1 MGDVVKSMTIPNAMS
16 IFRILLIPVFCVVF
30 LVNTG
35 SPEMQYIWAG
45 IILII
50 SGATD
55 LFDGYVARKLNQVTD
70 VGKLLDPLADKLT
83 LAAVL
88 ICVWLKFKDSYR
100 FITPL
105 FAAML
110 IKELIM
116 VVGGVVLMKLGKKMV
131 RAQWWGK
138 AATAAFYLFMTAA
151 VVVIGMDGFVNK
163 TAVVAGLIGASAA
176 IMIVALI
183 FYVILGIKILK
194 GKGPEDDDQVVHVDN
209 LRKGLR

>member
-1 MGDVVKSMTIPNAMS
+1 MTIPNAMS

-30 LVNTG
+30 LMNTG
-35 SPEMQYIWAG
+35 NPDVQYLWAG
-45 IILII
+45 IILVV

-70 VGKLLDPLADKLT
+70 IGKLLDPVADKLT

-88 ICVWLKFKDSYR
+88 ICVWVKFKDSYW

-110 IKELIM
+110 AKELIM
-116 VVGGVVLMKLGKKMV
+116 IIGGIVLMKLGKKMV
-131 RAQWWGK
+131 KAQWWGK
-138 AATAAFYLFMTAA
+138 VATAAFYMLMTVA
-151 VVVIGMDGFVNK
+151 VVVIGAEGIANK
-163 TAVVAGLIGASAA
+163 TMIVAGLIGASAA
-176 IMIVALI
+176 IMIIALI

-194 GKGPEDDDQVVHVDN
+194 GKGPEDEDQVVHVDN

>member
-1 MGDVVKSMTIPNAMS
+1 MKNMTIPNAMS
-16 IFRILLIPVFCVVF
+16 IFRILLIPVFCIVF
-30 LVNTG
+30 LTNTG
-35 SPEMQYIWAG
+35 NPEAQYIWAG
-45 IILII
+45 IILIV

-88 ICVWLKFKDSYR
+88 VCVWMKFKDSYR

-116 VVGGVVLMKLGKKMV
+116 VTGGVVLMKLGKKMV

-138 AATAAFYLFMTAA
+138 AATAAFYLLMTAA
-151 VVVIGMDGFVNK
+151 VVVIGMDYFDDK

-183 FYVILGIKILK
+183 FYVVLGIKILK

>member
-1 MGDVVKSMTIPNAMS
+1 MTIPNAMS

-30 LVNTG
+30 LMETG
-35 SPEMQYIWAG
+35 NPDAQYLWAG
-45 IILII
+45 IILIV

-70 VGKLLDPLADKLT
+70 LGKLLDPVADKLT

-88 ICVWLKFKDSYR
+88 VSVWVKFKDSYS

-110 IKELIM
+110 LKELIM
-116 VVGGVVLMKLGKKMV
+116 VIGGVVLMKLGKKMV

-138 AATAAFYLFMTAA
+138 VATAAFYLLMTAA
-151 VVVIGMDGFVNK
+151 VVVIGAENIPNK
-163 TAVVAGLIGASAA
+163 TAIVAGLIGASAA
-176 IMIVALI
+176 IMIIALI
-183 FYVILGIKILK
+183 FYVVLGIKILK
-194 GKGPEDDDQVVHVDN
+194 GKGPEDDDQVVHVDK
-209 LRKGLR
+209 LREGLH